1 MVGASGKRYNPTAW
15 DVTQGCKSPLPT
27 EKLGG
32 FDMRYF
38 VDVRYSSGQAAQW
51 SITPHAGETAQQA
64 VERCI
69 KRFAQVGMIVV
80 QWKFVNLEGV
90 L

>member
-1 MVGASGKRYNPTAW
+1 
-15 DVTQGCKSPLPT
+15 
-27 EKLGG
+27 
-32 FDMRYF
+32 MRYF
-38 VDVRYSSGQAAQW
+38 VDVRFADGKTAQW
-51 SITPHAGETAQQA
+51 SIIPHAGETAQQA

>member
-1 MVGASGKRYNPTAW
+1 
-15 DVTQGCKSPLPT
+15 
-27 EKLGG
+27 
-32 FDMRYF
+32 MRYF
-38 VDVRYSSGQAAQW
+38 VDVRYTNGQTAQW
-51 SITPHAGETAQQA
+51 SIIPHNGETPQQA

-69 KRFAQVGMIVV
+69 QRFAQVGMIVV

>member
-1 MVGASGKRYNPTAW
+1 
-15 DVTQGCKSPLPT
+15 
-27 EKLGG
+27 
-32 FDMRYF
+32 MRYF
-38 VDVRYSSGQAAQW
+38 VDVRYSSGQSAQW